1 MHSSASSSG
10 EKLPGTTPS
19 SSAATASGSVA
30 GGRAPDSASRLST
43 SASSASIG
51 KAGTR
56 LQRMPSGR
64 TIDERGSH
72 IPKDDRVKDELKTI
86 EEAKE
91 MRMFLE
97 KYGGAKLREVFWD
110 MVKVR
115 MLRRVRNSL
124 MAFAADSRR

>member
-1 MHSSASSSG
+1 MG
-10 EKLPGTTPS
+10 P
-19 SSAATASGSVA
+19 
-30 GGRAPDSASRLST
+30 
-43 SASSASIG
+43 
-51 KAGTR
+51 R

-97 KYGGAKLREVFWD
+97 KYGGAKLREIFWD
-110 MVKVR
+110 MVKVCA
-115 MLRRVRNSL
+115 LLSCFVEG
-124 MAFAADSRR
+124 SRI